1 VGNGRPVHTN
11 VVVVAE
17 VEEFLP
23 RELGAV
29 VGDDHVGYA
38 EALNDVGEEGYCLLR
53 VDVDDGSSLDPLG
66 ELVDRYEE
74 MSEAPGRL
82 SERPHHVEVPDGERP
97 RDGDGL

>member
-1 VGNGRPVHTN
+1 MDVII
-11 VVVVAE
+11 VAE

-23 RELGAV
+23 RELGAI
-29 VGDDHVGYA
+29 VGDDRVGYA
-38 EALNDVGEEGYCLLR
+38 KAVNDVGEEGYYLLG

-82 SERPHHVEVPDGERP
+82 S
-97 RDGDGL
+97 